1 MSRISQGSYHGDAS
15 KLSDDSRLECGVC
28 WWVYD
33 PAVGDE
39 VAQVA
44 AGTPFALL
52 PDTWRCPNCDAEKQK
67 FMVVGGQEKDPRESA
82 TPVTRLVA
90 MYQRAA
96 LSMKGLPIYNPVLAV
111 EAVGFREHEG
121 RQVGVITT
129 PWFMNL
135 TVLPS
140 DEDQAHWVNGETA
153 RLEFPSGLYDFVV
166 SEAEDAGLIATCSL
180 FSPMDPFADH
190 EAARIAAQA
199 AADALFEQE
208 APAPDPVISRRKL
221 LGG

>member
-15 KLSDDSRLECGVC
+15 KLGDDSQLECGVC

-33 PAVGDE
+33 PAAGDE

-67 FMVVGGQEKDPRESA
+67 FMVVAGHERDPNESA
-82 TPVTRLVA
+82 APVTRVVA

-96 LSMKGLPIYNPVLAV
+96 LSMKGLPIYNPVLSV

-121 RQVGVITT
+121 RHVGVIVT

-135 TVLPS
+135 LVVPS
-140 DEDQAHWVNGETA
+140 EQDLANWVAGETA
-153 RLEFPSGLYDFVV
+153 RLAFPSGLYDFLV
-166 SEAEDAGLIATCSL
+166 SEAEDSALIATCSL
-180 FSPMDPFADH
+180 FSPMDQFADH

-208 APAPDPVISRRKL
+208 APAPEPVISRRKL